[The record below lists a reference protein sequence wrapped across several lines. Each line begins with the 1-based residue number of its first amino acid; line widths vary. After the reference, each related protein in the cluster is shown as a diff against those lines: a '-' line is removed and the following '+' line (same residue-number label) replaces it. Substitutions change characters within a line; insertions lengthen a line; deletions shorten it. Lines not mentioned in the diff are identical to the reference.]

1 MGILT
6 LEELLAQ
13 PSARE
18 TSEACTIEGLGT
30 VRVRALS
37 LNEHREMRKECMQG
51 DTWDDRRWNALLL
64 AHGLAEPQ
72 LTYDQA
78 VQVTEKAVGPVDAL
92 LAEILRISGLL
103 PGGGLAQKAVDAA
116 EATFRDGPDSV
127 RGVPDSGDVA
137 PADS

>member
-1 MGILT
+1 MAILT
-6 LEELLAQ
+6 LDELLAR
-13 PSARE
+13 PSARD
-18 TSEACTIEGLGT
+18 TSDTVTIEGLGT

-37 LNEHREMRKECMQG
+37 LNEHREMRRECMQG

-64 AHGLAEPQ
+64 AHGLSEPA

-78 VQVTEKAVGPVDAL
+78 AEVTEKSVGPVDAL

-116 EATFRDGPDSV
+116 EATFRD
-127 RGVPDSGDVA
+127 
-137 PADS
+137 

>member
-13 PSARE
+13 PSARD
-18 TSEACTIEGLGT
+18 TSEIFTIEGLGT

-37 LNEHREMRKECMQG
+37 LNEHREMRKECLQG

-64 AHGLAEPQ
+64 VHGLAEPA

-78 VQVTEKAVGPVDAL
+78 AQVTEMPIGPVDAL
-92 LAEILRISGLL
+92 IAHILRISGLL
-103 PGGGLAQKAVDAA
+103 PGGMLAEKAVDAA
-116 EATFRDGPDSV
+116 EATFPE
-127 RGVPDSGDVA
+127 
-137 PADS
+137 